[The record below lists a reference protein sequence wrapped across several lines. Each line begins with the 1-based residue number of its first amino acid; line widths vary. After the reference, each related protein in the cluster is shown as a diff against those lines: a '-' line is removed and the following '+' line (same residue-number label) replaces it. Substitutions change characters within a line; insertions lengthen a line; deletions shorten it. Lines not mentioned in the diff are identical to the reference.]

1 MDRGNSGIRRLARL
15 MTVIACVA
23 LFSSSAWAG
32 MLADDANAMA
42 AWRGNVLTSHTYGGV
57 TLDVDLQYAVYAF
70 GHYPGVDPSGGTEFV
85 YAYQIFNE
93 AASTV
98 GVTVLSVGLGPEH
111 GAGNIG
117 FDASVGA
124 PGIAGGVVPDISTI
138 GSSSALWAFG
148 WLNGLEIAPGQHS
161 AVLLYTSL
169 KIPQFNSATLTD
181 GGLPLPGGDVASPS
195 PFLPEPA
202 TLSLLTVGIVSLL
215 VKRRR
220 A

>member
-1 MDRGNSGIRRLARL
+1 MDRGNNGIRRLARL
-15 MTVIACVA
+15 MTVVACVA

-32 MLADDANAMA
+32 MLADDANALA

-57 TLDVDLQYAVYAF
+57 TLDVDLQYAVYDI
-70 GHYPGVDPSGGTEFV
+70 GQYPGVDPSGGTELV

-98 GVTVLSVGLGPEH
+98 GVTVLSVGLGADH
-111 GAGNIG
+111 GAGNVG

-124 PGIAGGVVPDISTI
+124 PGIAGGVAPDISTI

-148 WLNGLEIAPGQHS
+148 WLNGSEIDPGKHS
-161 AVLLYTSL
+161 AVLLFTSPNG
-169 KIPQFNSATLTD
+169 PQLNSATLTD
-181 GGLPLPGGDVASPS
+181 GGLPLPGGEVPS
-195 PFLPEPA
+195 PTPEP
-202 TLSLLTVGIVSLL
+202 TSLVLL
-215 VKRRR
+215 AAGMIGLLRKRRR